1 MFGRLPVDDFWK
13 KIYDLMMTPLPPP
26 KQLELD
32 KFFEALRKVKPGE
45 IPELPTA
52 PEWMQRYVKERG
64 LDQPQSQP
72 ANSAQG
78 PMQSPQQPDT
88 GLWGFLHPEGVGTTQ
103 RNFNAIY
110 PPLGR

>member
-1 MFGRLPVDDFWK
+1 MDDFWK
-13 KIYDLMMTPLPPP
+13 RIYDLMMTPLPPP

-64 LDQPQSQP
+64 LDQPQP
-72 ANSAQG
+72 APNTAQS
-78 PMQSPQQPDT
+78 PMQNLQSSQQPDT
-88 GLWGFLHPEGVGTTQ
+88 GLWGFLHPEGVGTTK
-103 RNFNAIY
+103 RSFNAIY

>member
-52 PEWMQRYVKERG
+52 PESMQRYVKEPG
-64 LDQPQSQP
+64 LDQPQPQP
-72 ANSAQG
+72 ANSPEA
-78 PMQSPQQPDT
+78 PMQSPQQHDT
-88 GLWGFLHPEGVGTTQ
+88 GLRSILHPEGLRT
-103 RNFNAIY
+103 AH
-110 PPLGR
+110 